1 MPTEGGTLIRL
12 SPDIALPM
20 TTQEFTTSRPRL
32 DFLHGLR
39 GLAALTVVLF
49 HVTLNSAPD
58 RAGPIVSLLN
68 VPLLHG
74 YLAVS
79 VFLVLSG
86 FLLAMPVVTN
96 GLMLRDGIR
105 GFMWRRSM
113 RILPPYYAAYL
124 LDMLFFAGANW
135 LASLLGRDPGVTVH
149 SQIAN
154 GYRWPT
160 VVAHLLLVH
169 NMSQEWVDGMD
180 AILWSIGCEW
190 QIYLL
195 FAIALVP
202 LWRRHGLWMMLA
214 VCAAL
219 AATITEAFA
228 RNWCVYFL
236 PWMIPIFGI
245 GAAGASVAFGTTQR
259 SAVLRR
265 WPWGTITIAAVVAL
279 FAGICLLD
287 ASVPPATLNGRLP
300 VPYYAVSFRV
310 RWMYDVL
317 AAVATASLIVWL
329 TLGCR
334 HGDAP
339 AGMVS
344 RVRRMLESSW
354 LQGLGRFSYS
364 LYLTHGIVL
373 VFMARATTCLWPHR
387 LVHWAVMMIGCTLAS
402 LAFGYMFHLCVERR
416 FMTGETRGMFS
427 PREASPS
434 GLASCSSPASASAWV
449 RSRPNSRR
457 TANIPK
463 AVTTAA
469 GPAAR
474 TVSDG

>member
-1 MPTEGGTLIRL
+1 
-12 SPDIALPM
+12 M
-20 TTQEFTTSRPRL
+20 TANAVSDARPRL
-32 DFLHGLR
+32 DFLHGVR

-49 HVTLNSAPD
+49 HVTLNAAPD
-58 RAGPIVSLLN
+58 RAGPIVRLLN

-96 GLMLRDGIR
+96 GLMLRGGIR

-135 LASLLGRDPGVTVH
+135 LATLLGRDPGGTVH
-149 SQIAN
+149 HQIAT

-169 NMSQEWVDGMD
+169 NMSREWVDGMD

-202 LWRRHGLWMMLA
+202 LWRRGGLWMMLA
-214 VCAAL
+214 VCAVL
-219 AATITEAFA
+219 AAAITEAFA
-228 RNWCVYFL
+228 RNWCVYVL

-259 SAVLRR
+259 AAAMQR
-265 WPWGTITIAAVVAL
+265 WPWGAITLASLAMM

-287 ASVPPATLNGRLP
+287 AGVAPETMRGP
-300 VPYYAVSFRV
+300 VQYYDVSLRI
-310 RWMYDVL
+310 RWIYDVL
-317 AAVATASLIVWL
+317 AAVAMASFIVWL
-329 TLGCR
+329 TLDCR
-334 HGDAP
+334 HGNAP
-339 AGMVS
+339 EGMAS
-344 RVRRMLESSW
+344 RLRTMLESRW

-373 VFMARATTCLWPHR
+373 VFMARATACLWPHR
-387 LVHWAVMMIGCTLAS
+387 LVHWAVMMIGGALAS

-416 FMTGETRGMFS
+416 FMTGEMRGMFS

-434 GLASCSSPASASAWV
+434 GVASCSSHASAISWV
-449 RSRPNSRR
+449 RSRPHSRR
-457 TANIPK
+457 TAERSQ
-463 AVTTAA
+463 AETTASA
-469 GPAAR
+469 PAAR